1 MVEKGYIRFTP
12 DNYKT
17 IYLNWMYNIHD
28 WCISRQLWWG
38 HRIPAWR
45 CELRRDHRRA
55 RDATKCPKCGGAN
68 LEQDTDVLD
77 TWFSSGLLP
86 FTTLGWPEAT
96 RDLDVFYPT
105 SLLITGF
112 DILFFW
118 VARMI
123 MLGCWF
129 MMPPEKP
136 MRTGEKPEATKKRC
150 ATACPSARCTFM
162 RWCATPSARRCRRPR
177 ATCSIRS
184 R

>member
-1 MVEKGYIRFTP
+1 M
-12 DNYKT
+12 
-17 IYLNWMYNIHD
+17 
-28 WCISRQLWWG
+28 SRQLWWG
-38 HRIPAWR
+38 HRNPAWR
-45 CELRRDHRRA
+45 CGDCGEIIVA
-55 RDATKCPKCGGAN
+55 RETPAKCTKCGSTK
-68 LEQDTDVLD
+68 LEQDKDVLD

-96 RDLDVFYPT
+96 RDLEVFYPT

-136 MRTGEKPEATKKRC
+136 SRGRVEIGRVGIGALARPAGRS
-150 ATACPSARCTFM
+150 AADSPS
-162 RWCATPSARRCRRPR
+162 
-177 ATCSIRS
+177 
-184 R
+184 